1 MSVLL
6 LAGCGRKEEP
16 VRLELPG
23 WADDVRTGIND
34 FLSLYGEGG
43 RKHHDG
49 TYVVF
54 DFDNTT
60 SIFDIQYQMVPFQ
73 PMVMAFEIVPE
84 EMGNILSQDLT
95 RMDICSEWIE
105 DICWDYSYLYK
116 NYGPFTAEGL
126 APSDTAAIHKDPSW
140 LDFATKM
147 YGLYNLVYQI
157 EPTEVCISWLTSWFH
172 GMTDDQI
179 YALSKASHETF
190 KDVETSIVNW
200 GGERPCSWTSGISVT
215 DELKELWKALKES
228 GIDIWVCSGSQLE
241 QVRAAVDVFGLHE
254 WCTGILAVPTKY
266 DPSSAGYLA
275 LPDGKWQSWT
285 AAGISISARNSRLSK
300 WLSASTPPTRMSVTE
315 PAWLRRPHSMKGMS
329 LDMT

>member
-1 MSVLL
+1 MKKTALLALSVLL

-73 PMVMAFEIVPE
+73 PMVMAFDIVPE

-116 NYGPFTAEGL
+116 NYGPFTAEGMS
-126 APSDTAAIHKDPSW
+126 PSDTAAIHKDPSW

-147 YGLYNLVYQI
+147 YGLYNLVYQSNL
-157 EPTEVCISWLTSWFH
+157 PKC
-172 GMTDDQI
+172 
-179 YALSKASHETF
+179 ASH
-190 KDVETSIVNW
+190 
-200 GGERPCSWTSGISVT
+200 G
-215 DELKELWKALKES
+215 
-228 GIDIWVCSGSQLE
+228 
-241 QVRAAVDVFGLHE
+241 
-254 WCTGILAVPTKY
+254 
-266 DPSSAGYLA
+266 
-275 LPDGKWQSWT
+275 
-285 AAGISISARNSRLSK
+285 
-300 WLSASTPPTRMSVTE
+300 
-315 PAWLRRPHSMKGMS
+315 
-329 LDMT
+329 